1 MTPEELDNLLR
12 PIPDWPKP
20 GVTFRDI
27 GPLLDD
33 PKALMAAVAAMVA
46 PWRETPIDVVA
57 GAESRGFIFGTAIAL
72 ALGVGFAPL
81 RKPGKLPPPV
91 SQVSYTLE
99 YGEDQLEAA
108 ADAFTQ
114 RRVLLVDD
122 VLATG
127 GTLRA
132 AAALVE
138 QQQGVV
144 VGRQYLAGNP
154 HFGRPAVACPHADR
168 KRPQL
173 NEGRQR
179 KRGPQGH
186 HHHDP
191 THSTT
196 LAFATVRQSAWQ
208 TTGSSNAASPLGL
221 RRCGAIATATTPH
234 PFNDAESFLKPVPN
248 RPNQAKQT
256 IAFLTEL
263 FDELVPLA

>member
-27 GPLLDD
+27 GPLLDN

-144 VGRQYLAGNP
+144 VGASILLEIP
-154 HFGRPAVACPHADR
+154 I
-168 KRPQL
+168 L
-173 NEGRQR
+173 EGRQL
-179 KRGPQGH
+179 
-186 HHHDP
+186 
-191 THSTT
+191 
-196 LAFATVRQSAWQ
+196 LAPMR
-208 TTGSSNAASPLGL
+208 
-221 RRCGAIATATTPH
+221 I
-234 PFNDAESFLKPVPN
+234 ESVLS
-248 RPNQAKQT
+248 
-256 IAFLTEL
+256 
-263 FDELVPLA
+263 

>member
-57 GAESRGFIFGTAIAL
+57 GPNPVASSSVPRSRGPWGWFRAQA
-72 ALGVGFAPL
+72 ASCPL
-81 RKPGKLPPPV
+81 RSAKSRTPSSTAKTSWKPRPMRSP
-91 SQVSYTLE
+91 
-99 YGEDQLEAA
+99 
-108 ADAFTQ
+108 

-122 VLATG
+122 VLATEP
-127 GTLRA
+127 LSA

-144 VGRQYLAGNP
+144 VGAGILLEIP
-154 HFGRPAVACPHADR
+154 FWKAGSCLPPCGW
-168 KRPQL
+168 RPQL
-173 NEGRQR
+173 KRRQR

-186 HHHDP
+186 HHHNP

-196 LAFATVRQSAWQ
+196 PTARANHPIQAVVPEFKQHQS
-208 TTGSSNAASPLGL
+208 
-221 RRCGAIATATTPH
+221 R
-234 PFNDAESFLKPVPN
+234 V
-248 RPNQAKQT
+248 
-256 IAFLTEL
+256 
-263 FDELVPLA
+263 